1 MPAATVALYERT
13 EALRQIDAW
22 IAEAAEEIGA
32 AGGEIP
38 EHLVQLL
45 DDAEGQFKDKVER
58 VALYVRSLVAH
69 AAAVKSEEQR
79 LATRRKALENGAD
92 RLKAYLKAQ
101 LEAAGMPRVEGT
113 LATVRIQQNP
123 ESMRFTGAPD
133 AAPEQYRRVTV
144 SVDLAAAKADYKST
158 GTLPDGF
165 VVERGTSLR
174 IA

>member
-1 MPAATVALYERT
+1 MSVSLYERT

-22 IAEAAEEIGA
+22 ITEAAEEIGT

-45 DDAEGQFKDKVER
+45 DDAEDDFKAKVER
-58 VALYVRSLVAH
+58 VALYIRSLVAH
-69 AAAVKSEEQR
+69 AAAVKTEEQR
-79 LATRRKALENGAD
+79 LANRRRALENGAE

-101 LEAAGMPRVEGT
+101 LEAAGIPRVDGT
-113 LATVRIQQNP
+113 LATVRIQANP
-123 ESMRFTGAPD
+123 ESIRFTGRAED
-133 AAPEQYRRVTV
+133 VPEPYRRIAV
-144 SVDLAAAKADYKST
+144 SIDLAAVKAEYKAT

-165 VVERGTSLR
+165 VAERGTSLR